1 MEYTA
6 HAISSSQANSK
17 TRVLLASLIGT
28 TIEFFDFYIYAT
40 AAVLVFPHLF
50 FPESSGSAALLQ
62 SLATFAIAFIARPIG
77 AAIFGHLGDRIGR
90 KATLVAALLLMG
102 VSTVSI
108 GLLPSYA
115 QIGVFAPI
123 LLALCR
129 LGQGLG
135 LSGEWSGAVLLATE
149 NAPEGKRAWYGMFP
163 QLGAPIGFIFAAG
176 SFLLLGA
183 LMSNDDFLAWGWR
196 IPFITSALLV
206 LLGLYIRL
214 KLHETPAFQKVL
226 DKQKAAKAP
235 FKEVISHHIPKL
247 VIGTLATVCTL
258 VLFYLMTVFSLNWG
272 TTALGY
278 TRDTFLKL
286 QLVATLC
293 FAICIPVSAQLAE
306 KFGRKNTSIG
316 ICIITIIFGLFFSVF
331 FVANNALSVLI
342 FLCLGL
348 SIMGLT
354 YGPIGTILSEI
365 FPISVRYTGSAL
377 AYNLASILGAS
388 FAPLIATKL
397 AQNYGIGAVGYYLCG
412 AALLSLLAFVCIRET
427 KSEDAV
433 NESVLSL
440 ELEK

>member
-1 MEYTA
+1 MESTI
-6 HAISSSQANSK
+6 HSHTNSK

-50 FPESSGSAALLQ
+50 FPTSSGSAAILQ
-62 SLATFAIAFIARPIG
+62 SLATFAIAFVARPIG

-102 VSTVSI
+102 FSTVAI

-115 QIGVFAPI
+115 QIGVFAPL

-149 NAPEGKRAWYGMFP
+149 NAPKGKRAWYGMFP
-163 QLGAPIGFIFAAG
+163 QLGAPLGFILAVS
-176 SFLLLGA
+176 SFLILGA
-183 LMSNDDFLAWGWR
+183 LISNEEFLAWGWR
-196 IPFITSALLV
+196 IPFIASALLV
-206 LLGLYIRL
+206 ILGLYIRL
-214 KLHETPAFQKVL
+214 KLHETPVFQKVIS
-226 DKQKAAKAP
+226 KHEEEKAP
-235 FKEVISHHIPKL
+235 FKQVLARHSKQVIL
-247 VIGTLATVCTL
+247 GTLATVCTL

-278 TRDTFLKL
+278 SRDVFLKM
-286 QLVATLC
+286 QLIATLG
-293 FAICIPVSAQLAE
+293 FAAYIPISAVLSE
-306 KFGRKNTSIG
+306 KFGRKKTSIC
-316 ICIITIIFGLFFSVF
+316 ICIISIFFGLVFSYFFIPNSPI
-331 FVANNALSVLI
+331 SVLT
-342 FLCLGL
+342 FLCTGL

-365 FPISVRYTGSAL
+365 FPVSVRYTGSAL

-397 AQNYGIGAVGYYLCG
+397 AQSYGIAAVGYYLCG
-412 AALLSLLAFVCIRET
+412 ASLLSLLAFLCIRET
-427 KSEDAV
+427 KDE
-433 NESVLSL
+433 NTLST
-440 ELEK
+440 

>member
-1 MEYTA
+1 MESTI
-6 HAISSSQANSK
+6 HSHTNSK
-17 TRVLLASLIGT
+17 NRVLLASLIGT

-50 FPESSGSAALLQ
+50 FPTSSGSAAILQ
-62 SLATFAIAFIARPIG
+62 SLATFAIAFVARPIG

-102 VSTVSI
+102 FSTVAI

-115 QIGVFAPI
+115 QIGVFAPL

-149 NAPEGKRAWYGMFP
+149 NAPKGKRAWYGMFP
-163 QLGAPIGFIFAAG
+163 QLGAPLGFILAVS
-176 SFLLLGA
+176 SFLILGA
-183 LMSNDDFLAWGWR
+183 LISNEEFLAWGWR
-196 IPFITSALLV
+196 IPFIASALLV
-206 LLGLYIRL
+206 ILGLYIRL
-214 KLHETPAFQKVL
+214 KLHETPVFQKVIS
-226 DKQKAAKAP
+226 KHEEEKAP
-235 FKEVISHHIPKL
+235 FKQVLAHHSKQVIL
-247 VIGTLATVCTL
+247 GTLATVCTL

-278 TRDTFLKL
+278 SRDVFLKM
-286 QLVATLC
+286 QLIASLG
-293 FAICIPVSAQLAE
+293 FAACIPISAVLSE
-306 KFGRKNTSIG
+306 KFGRKKTSIC
-316 ICIITIIFGLFFSVF
+316 ICIISILFGLVFSYFFIPNSPI
-331 FVANNALSVLI
+331 SVLT
-342 FLCLGL
+342 FLCTGL

-365 FPISVRYTGSAL
+365 FPVSVRYTGSAL

-397 AQNYGIGAVGYYLCG
+397 AQSYGIAAVGYYLCG
-412 AALLSLLAFVCIRET
+412 ASLLSLLAFLCIRET
-427 KSEDAV
+427 KDE
-433 NESVLSL
+433 NTLST
-440 ELEK
+440 